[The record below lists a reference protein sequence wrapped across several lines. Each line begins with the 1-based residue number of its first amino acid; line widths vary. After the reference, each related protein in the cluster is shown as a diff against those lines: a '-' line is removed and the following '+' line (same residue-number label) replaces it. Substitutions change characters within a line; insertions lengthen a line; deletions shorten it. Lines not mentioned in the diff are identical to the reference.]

1 MHAQLLLCKDHIDPS
16 CTAIHGEVLQ
26 RHQVSFRDLH
36 YFHVVWERIVLKR
49 HFGILRETDTP

>member
-1 MHAQLLLCKDHIDPS
+1 MCAQFLLCKDHIHPNYI
-16 CTAIHGEVLQ
+16 AIHGDILQ

-36 YFHVVWERIVLKR
+36 YFHVVWERIVLKW